1 MHQPSPLMGSEKR
14 PTLQPLKES
23 SDYAVGVSKYRHKGK
38 ITPLNDVPIQIS
50 GSCQMT
56 PEQEQLM
63 SGAVVL
69 L

>member
-1 MHQPSPLMGSEKR
+1 MHQPSPLAGSEKR
-14 PTLQPLKES
+14 PTLQPLSENCE
-23 SDYAVGVSKYRHKGK
+23 YAVGVSKYRHEGAIK
-38 ITPLNDVPIQIS
+38 PLNDVPIKIS

-63 SGAVVL
+63 SEAVVL